1 MKVSIVVP
9 IYNIADYVSDT
20 LTSLINQTYTDIEIL
35 AVNDGSTDNSGK
47 ICDDFALSDKRIK
60 VIHKPNGGLSDA
72 RNAGIEVATGDYI
85 MFLDG
90 DDRLVP
96 NAIEQLIAIC
106 CEENDVDL
114 IQFTYSEVDAKGEPL
129 YPYTYSQN
137 KELVT
142 DEKEKFDRLYALGGP
157 AASACTKLYKREL
170 FDNLRF
176 CKGIIHED
184 EYIVT
189 DILSR
194 TNKVVYFDMAL
205 YLYYFRNG
213 SIITSSFSP
222 KKMDIF
228 TVLDKRVGVLKEK
241 GYADL
246 WQREQIRIFET
257 VLRLYFDAK
266 AYGYSSEAIKIKA
279 RLNEIPYEVNSA
291 MGTKQKLIFIA
302 CKKFNA
308 FIDIIYLL
316 KKLLKRKVK

>member
-1 MKVSIVVP
+1 MKVSVVVP
-9 IYNIADYVSDT
+9 IYNVSQYVNDT
-20 LTSLINQTYTDIEIL
+20 LDSLINQTYKNIEII
-35 AVNDGSTDNSGK
+35 AVDDGSTDDSGA
-47 ICDDFALSDKRIK
+47 ICDKLSQTDDRIK

-72 RNAGIEVATGDYI
+72 RNAGIDVVTGDYI

-90 DDRLVP
+90 DDRLVID
-96 NAIEQLIAIC
+96 AIEQLVSVC

-114 IQFTYSEVDAKGEPL
+114 IQFTYSEVDANGQPL
-129 YPYTYSQN
+129 YPYTYSQ
-137 KELVT
+137 KRELLT

-194 TNKVVYFDMAL
+194 TNKVVYFDAAL

-213 SIITSSFSP
+213 SIITSPFSP

-246 WQREQIRIFET
+246 LRKEQIRIFET

-266 AYGYSSEAIKIKA
+266 AYRYSNEAIKIKA
-279 RLNEIPYEVNSA
+279 RLNEIPYEVKSA

-302 CKKFNA
+302 CKKVNI
-308 FIDIIYLL
+308 FIDIIYIL
-316 KKLLKRKVK
+316 KKLLKRTDK